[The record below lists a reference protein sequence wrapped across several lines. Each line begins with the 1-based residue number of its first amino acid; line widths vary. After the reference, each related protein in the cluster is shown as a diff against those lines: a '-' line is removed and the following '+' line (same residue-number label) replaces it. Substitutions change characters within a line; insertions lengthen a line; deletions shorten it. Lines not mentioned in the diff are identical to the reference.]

1 MSPLFFYLLYIF
13 LLIYIFFRTFA
24 NSIDSNRMTLHEYIE
39 QHILPRYAAFDQ
51 GHQRD
56 HAESVINESLVLA
69 KEHGADLDM
78 AYTIAAF
85 HDLGLEINR
94 ELHHIHSGKIL
105 MEDPVLPQFF
115 TEEQRCTM
123 RDAVEDHRASSKN
136 APRTIYGAIVAEADR
151 HIDPETILRRTLQ
164 FGMKQNSD
172 ADFEWHFERAYEH
185 MLEKYAEGGYMK
197 LWLQSKRNVEG
208 LKALRA
214 IIDDKE
220 KMRNI
225 CKCLFET
232 IGGL

>member
-1 MSPLFFYLLYIF
+1 
-13 LLIYIFFRTFA
+13 
-24 NSIDSNRMTLHEYIE
+24 MTLHEYIE
-39 QHILPRYAAFDQ
+39 QHILPRYSAFDK

-56 HAESVINESLVLA
+56 HAESVIYESLVLA
-69 KEHGADLDM
+69 EAYGADKEM

-85 HDLGLEINR
+85 HDLGLEKDR
-94 ELHHIHSGKIL
+94 ALHHIYSGEIL
-105 MEDPVLPQFF
+105 MADPVLPQFF
-115 TEEQRCTM
+115 TNEQLIVM

-172 ADFEWHFERAYEH
+172 ADFEWQFERAYEH

-197 LWLQSKRNVEG
+197 LWLQSKRNVEE

>member
-1 MSPLFFYLLYIF
+1 
-13 LLIYIFFRTFA
+13 
-24 NSIDSNRMTLHEYIE
+24 MTLYEYIE
-39 QHILPRYAAFDQ
+39 QHILPRYSAFDK

-56 HAESVINESLVLA
+56 HAESVIHESLVLA
-69 KEHGADLDM
+69 EAYGADKEM

-85 HDLGLEINR
+85 HDLGLEKDR
-94 ELHHIHSGKIL
+94 ALHHIYSGEIL
-105 MEDPVLPQFF
+105 MADPMLPQFF
-115 TEEQRCTM
+115 TNEQLIVM
-123 RDAVEDHRASSKN
+123 HDAVEDHRASSKN